1 MKKGRNEKRFLK
13 KMSVLVMALL
23 VVATSIGVYPQEV
36 AAAKTPKNGIVFE
49 QSKATLYAG
58 EYTTIVPKEV
68 YQNGKRMSWATPG
81 KPLDK
86 KEFTYKSSN
95 TKVATVS
102 SKGVVT
108 AKKKGTATITVTS
121 IYNKKVKGSFKLTVS
136 KGTQKAKITLKKTK
150 ATIAVGKSTTISVKS
165 TKGLSAKTVK
175 YTSSNTKVAAVNS
188 KGKVAGKKAGTATI
202 TVTSG
207 VNKKVTAKFKVT
219 VKTPDIIDTDYSP
232 KGKAK
237 IVLQE
242 TKVTL
247 APEKSFEGFILEN
260 GPSGYRDAE
269 KYAAREGF
277 GQAVTPAKIMI
288 ANKKKYGTAQIK
300 IKSMTGLKSTA
311 VTYKS
316 SNTKVAAVDS
326 MGKVTPKR
334 AGTAV
339 ITVTSKANKKVTATY
354 KVTVKNLVTSFE
366 FAQYTNLKYKEPD
379 LDASY
384 IDNMYDWREVM
395 IYPIPET
402 ADNRGYTLTSSDENI
417 VKVQK
422 WPSGAYDVAGVG
434 YGTATLTLK
443 SADGFC
449 KYSWKC
455 TVSDKGT
462 TCWGNV
468 DFGD

>member
-13 KMSVLVMALL
+13 RMAALVLALL
-23 VVATSIGVYPQEV
+23 VLATSIGICPQEV

-86 KEFTYKSSN
+86 KEFSYKSSN

-121 IYNKKVKGSFKLTVS
+121 
-136 KGTQKAKITLKKTK
+136 
-150 ATIAVGKSTTISVKS
+150 
-165 TKGLSAKTVK
+165 
-175 YTSSNTKVAAVNS
+175 
-188 KGKVAGKKAGTATI
+188 
-202 TVTSG
+202 G

-219 VKTPDIIDTDYSP
+219 VKTPDVIDTDYSP

-247 APEKSFEGFILEN
+247 APEKSFAGWYSED
-260 GPSGYRDAE
+260 GPYFAITEFSPNDGLG
-269 KYAAREGF
+269 KYE
-277 GQAVTPAKIMI
+277 TPAKIMI

-366 FAQYTNLKYKEPD
+366 FAQYTNLKYKEPV
-379 LDASY
+379 LEAPSISY
-384 IDNMYDWREVM
+384 MYDWRIVGV
-395 IYPIPET
+395 YPIPEKT
-402 ADNRGYTLTSSDENI
+402 DKRGYTLTSSDESI
-417 VKVQK
+417 IKVL
-422 WPSGAYDVAGVG
+422 DNNEVAGVG

>member
-1 MKKGRNEKRFLK
+1 MKRESGFFQKAMVFLLTLA
-13 KMSVLVMALL
+13 VLI
-23 VVATSIGVYPQEV
+23 TSAFISPQEV
-36 AAAKTPKNGIVFE
+36 AAKTPKNGIVFE

-58 EYTTIVPKEV
+58 EYTTIVPIEV
-68 YQNGKRMSWATPG
+68 YQNGKLMSWTTPG

-95 TKVATVS
+95 TKVATVNT
-102 SKGVVT
+102 KGVVT
-108 AKKKGTATITVTS
+108 AKKKGTATITVAS
-121 IYNKKVKGSFKLTVS
+121 VYNKKVKSTFKLTVS

-237 IVLQE
+237 IVLDK
-242 TKVTL
+242 TSVTL
-247 APEKSFEGFILEN
+247 APEKSFSGFTLEEGP
-260 GPSGYRDAE
+260 GGWYDAKE
-269 KYAAREGF
+269 FAARPGL
-277 GQAVTPAKIMI
+277 GAGITPAKIMV
-288 ANKKKYGTAQIK
+288 ANQKKYGTAQIK

-316 SNTKVAAVDS
+316 SNTKVAAVDA
-326 MGKVTPKR
+326 MGRVTPKR

-339 ITVTSKANKKVTATY
+339 ITVTSKANKKVKATY
-354 KVTVKNLVTSFE
+354 KVTVRNLVTSFE
-366 FAQYTNLKYKEPD
+366 FAQYTNLKKQEPD

-384 IDNMYDWREVM
+384 ISGVYHWRTVGV
-395 IYPIPET
+395 YPIPET
-402 ADNRGYTLTSSDENI
+402 ADNRGYTLTSSDENVI
-417 VKVQK
+417 KVL
-422 WPSGAYDVAGVG
+422 DDNEVAGVG

-449 KYSWKC
+449 KYSWEC

-468 DFGD
+468 DFGN

>member
-13 KMSVLVMALL
+13 RMAALVLALL
-23 VVATSIGVYPQEV
+23 VLATSIGICPQEV

-86 KEFTYKSSN
+86 KEFSYKSSN

-121 IYNKKVKGSFKLTVS
+121 IYNKKVKGTFKLTVS

-219 VKTPDIIDTDYSP
+219 VKTPDVIDTDYSP

-247 APEKSFEGFILEN
+247 APEKSFAGWYSED
-260 GPSGYRDAE
+260 GPYFAITEFSPNDGLG
-269 KYAAREGF
+269 KYE
-277 GQAVTPAKIMI
+277 TPAKIMI

-334 AGTAV
+334 AGTVV

-366 FAQYTNLKYKEPD
+366 FAQYTNLKYKEPV
-379 LDASY
+379 LEAPSISY
-384 IDNMYDWREVM
+384 MYDWRIVGV
-395 IYPIPET
+395 YPIPEKT
-402 ADNRGYTLTSSDENI
+402 DKRGYTLTSSDESI
-417 VKVQK
+417 IKVL
-422 WPSGAYDVAGVG
+422 DNNEVAGVG

>member
-1 MKKGRNEKRFLK
+1 
-13 KMSVLVMALL
+13 
-23 VVATSIGVYPQEV
+23 
-36 AAAKTPKNGIVFE
+36 
-49 QSKATLYAG
+49 
-58 EYTTIVPKEV
+58 
-68 YQNGKRMSWATPG
+68 
-81 KPLDK
+81 
-86 KEFTYKSSN
+86 
-95 TKVATVS
+95 
-102 SKGVVT
+102 
-108 AKKKGTATITVTS
+108 
-121 IYNKKVKGSFKLTVS
+121 
-136 KGTQKAKITLKKTK
+136 
-150 ATIAVGKSTTISVKS
+150 
-165 TKGLSAKTVK
+165 
-175 YTSSNTKVAAVNS
+175 
-188 KGKVAGKKAGTATI
+188 
-202 TVTSG
+202 
-207 VNKKVTAKFKVT
+207 
-219 VKTPDIIDTDYSP
+219 
-232 KGKAK
+232 
-237 IVLQE
+237 
-242 TKVTL
+242 
-247 APEKSFEGFILEN
+247 
-260 GPSGYRDAE
+260 
-269 KYAAREGF
+269 
-277 GQAVTPAKIMI
+277 MI

>member
-1 MKKGRNEKRFLK
+1 MKQGNGFLRK
-13 KMSVLVMALL
+13 TAAFLLTLAVLLTSVG
-23 VVATSIGVYPQEV
+23 ICPQEV

-58 EYTTIVPKEV
+58 EYITIIPIEV
-68 YQNGKRMSWATPG
+68 YQNGKLMTWATPG

-95 TKVATVS
+95 TKVATVNT
-102 SKGVVT
+102 KGVVT
-108 AKKKGTATITVTS
+108 AKKKGTAKITVTS
-121 IYNKKVKGSFKLTVS
+121 IYNKKVKGTFKLTVS
-136 KGTQKAKITLKKTK
+136 KGTQKAKLTLKKTK
-150 ATIAVGKSTTISVKS
+150 ATIAVGKSTAISVKS
-165 TKGLSAKTVK
+165 MKGLSAKGVK
-175 YTSSNTKVAAVNS
+175 YSSSNAKVAAVNS
-188 KGKVAGKKAGTATI
+188 KGKVTGKKAGTATI

-219 VKTPDIIDTDYSP
+219 VKTPDIIDTNYCP

-247 APEKSFEGFILEN
+247 APESTFDVWYPEN
-260 GPSGYRDAE
+260 GGKIVVSKFASQPGYGEYITPS
-269 KYAAREGF
+269 
-277 GQAVTPAKIMI
+277 KILA

-300 IKSMTGLKSTA
+300 IKQMTGVKSTA

-326 MGKVTPKR
+326 MGRVTPKK
-334 AGTAV
+334 AGTAT
-339 ITVTSKANKKVTATY
+339 ITVTSKANKKVKATCR
-354 KVTVKNLVTSFE
+354 VTVRNLVTSFE
-366 FAQYTNLKYKEPD
+366 FAQYTNLRLNEIN
-379 LDASY
+379 LDATY
-384 IDNMYDWREVM
+384 IDDRYDWRSVGV
-395 IYPIPET
+395 YPIPET
-402 ADNRGYTLTSSDENI
+402 ADNRGYTVISSDESVI
-417 VKVQK
+417 KVHQ

-434 YGTATLTLK
+434 YGTATLTIK

-449 KYSWKC
+449 KYSWEC
-455 TVSDKGT
+455 TVSDDGT
-462 TCWGNV
+462 TCWGTD